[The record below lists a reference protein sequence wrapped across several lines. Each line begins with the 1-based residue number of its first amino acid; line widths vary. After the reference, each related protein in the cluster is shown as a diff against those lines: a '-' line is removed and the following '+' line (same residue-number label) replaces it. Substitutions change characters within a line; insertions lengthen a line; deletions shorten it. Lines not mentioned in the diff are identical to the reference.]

1 MTEFAEAAKTLAW
14 KINNSGSHM
23 CMVATETSA
32 HIINIKDIVRMNV
45 FTDSPD
51 TAPGEVLLKVVLKS
65 GEKVEYICHV
75 TYVFKMMEMLAKSK
89 ENKGGDQ

>member
-1 MTEFAEAAKTLAW
+1 MTEFATLAW

-23 CMVATETSA
+23 CMIATETSA
-32 HIINIKDIVRMNV
+32 HIISIHDVLRMNA
-45 FTDSPD
+45 FTDNPD

-75 TYVFKMMEMLAKSK
+75 TYVIKMMEMLDKD
-89 ENKGGDQ
+89 KGGDQ